1 LRLEPGSTKN
11 QEGRLVFLTPE
22 LKAGIADQLAR
33 VKALER
39 EMSTIVPWLFPYL
52 HGCHQGDRIK
62 SFRKTWTKACR
73 EAGCPGKLRHDLR
86 RIAARNMINLG
97 VPDRVTMALL
107 GHKTTSMLHRYFIV
121 SPADLQ
127 DVARR
132 LSDKGTDNRAHLG
145 DGRIIS
151 N

>member
-1 LRLEPGSTKN
+1 LSLEPGGTKN

-22 LKAGIADQLAR
+22 LRRDIADHLAR

-39 EMSTIVPWLFPYL
+39 M
-52 HGCHQGDRIK
+52 
-62 SFRKTWTKACR
+62 
-73 EAGCPGKLRHDLR
+73 
-86 RIAARNMINLG
+86 
-97 VPDRVTMALL
+97 TMAVL

-121 SPADLQ
+121 SPSDLQ
-127 DVARR
+127 DVACR

-151 N
+151 S

>member
-1 LRLEPGSTKN
+1 M
-11 QEGRLVFLTPE
+11 FLTPE

-39 EMSTIVPWLFPYL
+39 ELSTIIPWLFPRL
-52 HGCHQGDRIK
+52 RGHHQGERIK
-62 SFRKTWTKACR
+62 SFRKVWTKACR

-86 RIAARNMINLG
+86 RTAARNMINLG
-97 VPDRVTMALL
+97 VPERVTMAVL

-121 SPADLQ
+121 SPSDLQ

-132 LSDKGTDNRAHLG
+132 LSDKGTDSQAHLD

-151 N
+151 S